1 MKTNRTIRTLAVAAV
16 FSASLLTGCIVAPAP
31 GYYRGAAV
39 ITVAPPPPPVE
50 VVGVAPTAGY
60 IWFPGFYGWEG
71 GAHVWHAGYWGPG
84 RPGYYWAP
92 HAWVRY
98 GGGWR
103 LAPGHWVHR

>member
-1 MKTNRTIRTLAVAAV
+1 MNSVKAVRGFAATALL
-16 FSASLLTGCIVAPAP
+16 SASLLSGCIVAPPP
-31 GYYRGAAV
+31 GYYRGV
-39 ITVAPPPPPVE
+39 PVVTIAPPVPQVE

-60 IWFPGFYGWEG
+60 IWFPGYWDWAG
-71 GAHVWHAGYWGPG
+71 GAHVWHGGYWGPG

-103 LAPGHWVHR
+103 LAPGHWVRH